1 MPKAN
6 RKSPTEKETAR
17 QESRRFEIG
26 GVLMIAVGLFA
37 LTAIARFD
45 VGIAG
50 YWTHTI
56 LEYLFGLGAFIPAL
70 ALIFLGARY
79 VYRPHAMAVKTR
91 DTAWGI
97 YFVLGLITL
106 HWWYVPTGQEIQ
118 PSWFPQYGG
127 ALGGAGLLCLRTLFG
142 ETGVK
147 IALLVILV
155 VNTIFVSKWTVTD
168 GVNFVKGKAQPH
180 WEKASDKVKETVEAH
195 RHVETTPTEQKQRAQ
210 FFDFD
215 KSKEKPPVNDEP
227 SSDRHTPAAAV
238 TPFTPPVKASA
249 VAPEPSWM
257 KPEPDT
263 DTEQVKPD
271 IAPAKPKS
279 DRADYKLP
287 PLSLLTKTRQS
298 TADTQAE
305 VAENAQKLEELLA
318 SFGVE
323 TKIIHASRGPSVT
336 RYELEPGPGVKVSKI
351 VNLADDIAL
360 QLAATD
366 VRIEAPIPGKA
377 AVGIE
382 VPNRE
387 ISSVGLRE
395 VLACDEFQHAVG
407 GIAVGLGEDIT
418 GQPVI
423 TDLAKMPHLLV
434 AGSTGSGKSVCINTL
449 VSSILLRSYP
459 DEVKL
464 ILIDPKVVELAQ
476 YNHIPH
482 LLTPVVTDVKKAAG
496 VLRWAVREMENRYR
510 LFASAKVRNITGYN
524 EANPDSPLPL
534 VVIIIDELA
543 DLMMVAPHDVEDAI
557 ARLAQMARA
566 AGLHLVLATQRPSVD
581 VLTGTIKAN
590 IPSRISFAVSSQIDS
605 RTILDMAGAEKLLG
619 KGDMLFYPI
628 GAPKPRRVQGA
639 FISDADVEK
648 LVNYIKKQGQP
659 EYNETVVQPVAEAEE
674 AQQPRWED
682 ELLPDAIRMVMDTEQ
697 ASVSMLQRRFRVGYT
712 RAGRLIDT
720 MENMGIVGP
729 SLGSKARDILLTKD
743 EVEELLAR
751 YEGNSES

>member
-1 MPKAN
+1 MAKEN
-6 RKSPTEKETAR
+6 RKSPTKTETAR

-37 LTAIARFD
+37 LIAIARFD

-56 LEYLFGLGAFIPAL
+56 LEYLFGIGAFIPAL

-79 VYRPHAMAVKTR
+79 VYRPRAMAVKTR
-91 DTAWGI
+91 DTAWII

-147 IALLVILV
+147 LALLVILV

-215 KSKEKPPVNDEP
+215 KSKGKKPVSDAPAQEK
-227 SSDRHTPAAAV
+227 HGPATV
-238 TPFTPPVKASA
+238 TTPFTPPVKASA

-271 IAPAKPKS
+271 IAPAKPKN

-323 TKIIHASRGPSVT
+323 TKITHASRGPSVT

-387 ISSVGLRE
+387 TSSVGLRE

-449 VSSILLRSYP
+449 VASILLRSYP

-648 LVNYIKKQGQP
+648 LVEYIKKQGQP
-659 EYNETVVQPVAEAEE
+659 EYNETVVQPAAETEE
-674 AQQPRWED
+674 AQAPRWED

-729 SLGSKARDILLTKD
+729 SLGSKARDILMTKD
-743 EVEELLAR
+743 EVEELLTR